1 MFVAAMTFFSCIALE
16 CVSINNH
23 DCKIRSQMI
32 IINSDNPLFYPHSIQ
47 VNKCS
52 GSWWWC

>member
-1 MFVAAMTFFSCIALE
+1 MFVAAMTFFSCTALE
-16 CVSINNH
+16 CVSINNR
-23 DCKIRSQMI
+23 DCKIRSLMI

-52 GSWWWC
+52 GS